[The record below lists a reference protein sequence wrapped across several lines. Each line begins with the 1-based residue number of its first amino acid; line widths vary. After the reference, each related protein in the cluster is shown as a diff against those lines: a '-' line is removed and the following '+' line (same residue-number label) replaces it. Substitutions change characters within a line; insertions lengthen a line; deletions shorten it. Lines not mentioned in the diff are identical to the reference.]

1 MVQVTHKEKTEEES
15 HDQEVVELAR
25 KLLGK
30 WSGESTVEEVQ
41 QKADAIAD
49 EKGERVDLQINKV
62 TNKLI

>member
-41 QKADAIAD
+41 QKANAIAD
-49 EKGERVDLQINKV
+49 KKGERVD
-62 TNKLI
+62 